1 MKYKELSVRFLGFL
15 LPWVVFS
22 LMQHY
27 ILQIQSP
34 YTIMLY
40 GGIAALV
47 SISVRDELL
56 KRLNTTPS

>member
-1 MKYKELSVRFLGFL
+1 MKYKELVTRFFGFL

-22 LMQHY
+22 LAQYY

-56 KRLNTTPS
+56 KLVNTTEA